1 MQINPHY
8 LMARRRAQRY
18 ERLALDCPTYAR
30 KRLTPKV
37 KIGSGREPGQPIE
50 LMPAIHTPPPV
61 PACWLDRA
69 LYATCAVAVVMS
81 FVFVGW

>member
-1 MQINPHY
+1 MPINPHF

-37 KIGSGREPGQPIE
+37 KIGSGRKPGQPIE

-61 PACWLDRA
+61 RTSWLDGA
-69 LYATCAVAVVMS
+69 IFVTCAAAVVLS